1 MEELL
6 LQDDPDML
14 LEQLHEELE
23 EKLLL
28 EEQLVLELLE
38 LLQDELDEEE
48 QEQLGLELVLQD

>member
-14 LEQLHEELE
+14 LEWLHEELE
-23 EKLLL
+23 EMLLL